1 MKPGTFWRLTW
12 RLELFTHLIP
22 VPSAIYFSAVAGGFP
37 ENEFILA
44 INVGAIGGGLVVVLG
59 VIWRYFRLQSMER
72 RISALDA
79 GSLDEVRARR
89 LKIEILRYPRDEAI
103 VIILRWITGVPIVH
117 ILYIILN
124 GLRIST
130 HITIPFVFL
139 LTTPISAVVYL
150 FISEREVRPLLL
162 RESLAHIHVPSDAIP
177 KISYY
182 WRILVSF
189 LAVGSMPTVMLG
201 YVLFAYVLG
210 AMPLEHPL
218 MHVAAIALM
227 MFATIL
233 FASWVV
239 VRAVRDGL
247 SVTHG
252 VLTKLGEG
260 DLDVVSERTS
270 ADEMGDLDFHLGRV
284 IEKLRSMYSEIRN
297 LNESLEERVRS
308 RTEELK
314 KTLDDVQALKVQQ
327 DGDYFLT
334 SLLLEPLASN
344 NSSGSTVGV
353 QFLVHQ
359 MKHFTFRK
367 WTKDI
372 GGDIC
377 IADRFELKGLPHTV
391 VMNADAMG
399 KSIQGAGGALVL
411 GSVFHAILSRT
422 RIVAGV
428 QNLTPEA
435 WLKSA
440 FIELQKVFESFGGS
454 MLASLVLSLVDEDTG
469 LMYHLNAEH
478 PGLVIYRGGEAR
490 FIPGREIFKKIG
502 TNTGHDLGVITVDTF
517 QLRPGDVVIAG
528 SDGRDDLHVASAEE
542 GGRIINE
549 DMNAFLTSVEEGDGE
564 LDAIYRSLQRRGSF
578 IDDVSLVR
586 FAFKE
591 DAAAEIQTDTTPVS
605 EALSA
610 LRGRGDLRQAAAKA
624 ERLLIDHPHPVLYRQ
639 LLKTYIKL
647 KEYAAACVP
656 GQWLCLHHP
665 RDLQSIFLASYA
677 MKRTGEYMAAAE
689 QGERIR
695 TRDPFALKNLVNL
708 ADVYRLMGNR
718 DRAGKI
724 TAEIL
729 VIEPQN
735 HHALKLKSLL

>member
-1 MKPGTFWRLTW
+1 MNANKS
-12 RLELFTHLIP
+12 EFTKTEFLIK
-22 VPSAIYFSAVAGGFP
+22 
-37 ENEFILA
+37 
-44 INVGAIGGGLVVVLG
+44 
-59 VIWRYFRLQSMER
+59 Q
-72 RISALDA
+72 
-79 GSLDEVRARR
+79 
-89 LKIEILRYPRDEAI
+89 K
-103 VIILRWITGVPIVH
+103 
-117 ILYIILN
+117 
-124 GLRIST
+124 
-130 HITIPFVFL
+130 
-139 LTTPISAVVYL
+139 
-150 FISEREVRPLLL
+150 
-162 RESLAHIHVPSDAIP
+162 
-177 KISYY
+177 
-182 WRILVSF
+182 
-189 LAVGSMPTVMLG
+189 
-201 YVLFAYVLG
+201 
-210 AMPLEHPL
+210 
-218 MHVAAIALM
+218 
-227 MFATIL
+227 
-233 FASWVV
+233 
-239 VRAVRDGL
+239 
-247 SVTHG
+247 
-252 VLTKLGEG
+252 
-260 DLDVVSERTS
+260 
-270 ADEMGDLDFHLGRV
+270 
-284 IEKLRSMYSEIRN
+284 
-297 LNESLEERVRS
+297 
-308 RTEELK
+308 
-314 KTLDDVQALKVQQ
+314 
-327 DGDYFLT
+327 
-334 SLLLEPLASN
+334 
-344 NSSGSTVGV
+344 
-353 QFLVHQ
+353 
-359 MKHFTFRK
+359 KHFEFK
-367 WTKDI
+367 GKQVEI

-377 IADRFELKGLPHTV
+377 VTGNLRFGTKAKFTRYTMA
-391 VMNADAMG
+391 MNADAMG
-399 KSIQGAGGALVL
+399 KSMQGAGGSLVL
-411 GSVFHAILSRT
+411 GAVFQSIIERT
-422 RIVAGV
+422 RLETR
-428 QNLTPEA
+428 QEPTQ
-435 WLKSA
+435 WLKNT
-440 FIELQKVFESFGGS
+440 FLELQKVFESFGGS